1 MVKLDI
7 WIRVVRAKFFLA
19 GIPSVILG
27 TVIAWYQIMT
37 FNLLYFLLALCG
49 VIFAMAGCYTF
60 NEYFDFKSGV
70 DTAVRAKDITPF
82 SGGSRVLPEGLIQ
95 PSSVFKAGLVFWM
108 LASLIGIYLTLVR
121 GWVVLLLAFAG
132 LFTGVFYTSPPFKWA
147 YRGLGEVLIGIT
159 YGPLI
164 TLGSY
169 YIQLMTLQPSEYV
182 IIPSLIPG
190 LLITAVIWINE
201 FPDYHADKRIGKKNL
216 VVRLGKAK
224 ASIVYAIL
232 LITIYMLLLIGIL
245 LQILPFSTL
254 IVLLTLPVA
263 CRNIVTV
270 RKNYNNSQKLIP
282 AMGGTILLFISAT
295 FLLALGYLLATITA
309 RAMGYAAAH

>member
-1 MVKLDI
+1 MVKLDV
-7 WIRVVRAKFFLA
+7 WIRVIRAKFFLA

-27 TVIAWYQIMT
+27 TVIAWYQTMT
-37 FNLLYFLLALCG
+37 FSSLYFLLILLG
-49 VIFAMAGCYTF
+49 IILAMAGCYTF

-70 DTAVRAKDITPF
+70 DTAVKVEDMTPF

-95 PSSVFKAGLVFWM
+95 PSSVFKAGLVFWL
-108 LASLIGIYLTLVR
+108 LASVIGIYLTLVR
-121 GWVVLLLAFAG
+121 GWIILLLAFAG
-132 LFTGVFYTSPPFKWA
+132 LFTGAFYTSPPFKWA

-169 YIQLMTLQPSEYV
+169 YTQLMTLQPLEHV

-201 FPDYHADKRIGKKNL
+201 FPDYYADKKMGKKNL

-224 ASIVYAIL
+224 ASVVYAIL
-232 LITIYMLLLIGIL
+232 LIATYILLLIGAL

-263 CRNIVTV
+263 YRNIVIV
-270 RKNYNNSQKLIP
+270 RKSYSNSQKLIP
-282 AMGGTILLFISAT
+282 AMGGTIFLFISVT
-295 FLLALGYLLATITA
+295 FLLALGYLLATVVSI
-309 RAMGYAAAH
+309 